1 MGFSEI
7 RVYQFRNLA
16 DQRVDTDAKEV
27 FLVGENGMGKT
38 NFLEAVYYLCYASS
52 FRTRRDDQI
61 LRHGKEEMAV
71 HGTLLREGDHRE
83 LSCKSIN
90 RKKEIELDGKKIDD
104 RKELISVMPCV
115 VFCHDDIEF
124 VKGAPEM
131 QRYFLDQTLS
141 MYNPLFIDDMR
152 RYRRI
157 LKSRNLALKAGHNDV
172 LEVYDEQLAEAGVHL
187 QENRRVAV
195 EAFNRTF
202 SELFREVSGLQEPL
216 QLFYR
221 PSWRAGTRKVSAS
234 DEGATAA
241 EAGRASRPSRD
252 ATPNHREVLD
262 TLADRREQD
271 IYFRTT
277 TSGPHRDKFRF
288 DFGGRDFTEVG
299 STGQMRL
306 VSLILRVAQAKFYQ
320 EQARRL
326 PLLLFDDVLLELDP
340 ARRSRFFDA
349 MPEYEQAFFTF
360 LPDEQYQR
368 YRKEGTLLYRVADGK
383 LTREAV

>member
-7 RVYQFRNLA
+7 RVYQFRNLV
-16 DQRVDTDAKEV
+16 DQRVNTDAKEL

-38 NFLEAVYYLCYASS
+38 NFLEAIYYLCYASS

-71 HGTLLREGDHRE
+71 HGTLLREGERRE

-90 RKKEIELDGKKIDD
+90 RKKEIELDGQRIGD

-157 LKSRNLALKAGHNDV
+157 LKSRNLALKAGHTDV

-187 QENRRVAV
+187 QENRKVAV

-202 SELFREVSGLQEPL
+202 SALFREVSGLQEPL

-221 PSWRAGTRKVSAS
+221 PSWRDGGRS
-234 DEGATAA
+234 DEA
-241 EAGRASRPSRD
+241 ENGPRFTTPSRE
-252 ATPNHREVLD
+252 RVLEI
-262 TLADRREQD
+262 LGERREQD

-277 TSGPHRDKFRF
+277 TSGPHRDKFRYA
-288 DFGGRDFTEVG
+288 FGGKDFSEVG

-306 VSLILRVAQAKFYQ
+306 VSLILRVAQARFYQ
-320 EQARRL
+320 EQTRRL

-340 ARRSRFFDA
+340 ERRRRFFDA

-360 LPDEQYQR
+360 LPDEQYER
-368 YRKEGTLLYRVADGK
+368 YRREGTILYRVTDGR

>member
-1 MGFSEI
+1 VGFSEI
-7 RVYQFRNLA
+7 TVYQFRNLL

-52 FRTRRDDQI
+52 FRTRRDEQL
-61 LRHGKEEMAV
+61 LRHGAEEMAV
-71 HGTLLREGDHRE
+71 RGTLLREGDRRD
-83 LSCKSIN
+83 LACKNRN
-90 RKKEIELDGKKIDD
+90 RKKEIELDGEKVND

-115 VFCHDDIEF
+115 VFCHDDIDF

-157 LKSRNLALKAGHNDV
+157 LKSRNLALKGGHNEV
-172 LEVYDEQLAEAGVHL
+172 LEVYDEQLSEAGLHL

-202 SELFREVSGLQEPL
+202 SELFRRISGLEEPL
-216 QLFYR
+216 HLLYR
-221 PSWRAGTRKVSAS
+221 PSWRAGR
-234 DEGATAA
+234 AA
-241 EAGRASRPSRD
+241 AAGGGQGVAAAKPRRDTTPRAD
-252 ATPNHREVLD
+252 QVVETLRE
-262 TLADRREQD
+262 RREQD

-277 TSGPHRDKFRF
+277 TSGPHRDKFRY
-288 DFGGRDFTEVG
+288 DFGGKDFTEVG

-306 VSLILRVAQAKFYQ
+306 VSLILRVAQATFYR
-320 EQARRL
+320 EQTGRP

-340 ARRSRFFDA
+340 GRRGRFFEA

-360 LPDEQYQR
+360 LPDEQYER
-368 YRKEGTLLYRVADGK
+368 YRKEGTLLYRVVDGM
-383 LTREAV
+383 LTREAA

>member
-16 DQRVDTDAKEV
+16 DQRVDTAAREI

-52 FRTRRDDQI
+52 FRTRRDEQI
-61 LRHGKEEMAV
+61 LRHGTEEMAV
-71 HGTLLREGDHRE
+71 RGTLQREGDRRE
-83 LSCKSIN
+83 LSCKSRN
-90 RKKEIELDGKKIDD
+90 RKKEIELDGQRVSD

-172 LEVYDEQLAEAGVHL
+172 LEVYDQQLVEAGLHL
-187 QENRRVAV
+187 QENRKKAV

-202 SELFREVSGLQEPL
+202 SELFRRISGLEVPL
-216 QLFYR
+216 HLLYR
-221 PSWRAGTRKVSAS
+221 PSWRVGGGNRGDERGIAAGGT
-234 DEGATAA
+234 
-241 EAGRASRPSRD
+241 PPRD
-252 ATPNHREVLD
+252 ATPRQEEVLH
-262 TLADRREQD
+262 TLLDRREQD

-277 TSGPHRDKFRF
+277 TSGPHRDKFRY
-288 DFGGRDFTEVG
+288 DFGGKDFTEVG
-299 STGQMRL
+299 STGQLRL
-306 VSLILRVAQAKFYQ
+306 VSLILRVAQATFYK
-320 EQARRL
+320 EQTGRS

-340 ARRSRFFDA
+340 ARRGRFFEA

-360 LPDEQYQR
+360 LPDEQFER
-368 YRKEGTLLYRVADGK
+368 YRKEGTLLYRVVDGM
-383 LTREAV
+383 LTREAA

>member
-16 DQRVDTDAKEV
+16 DQRVDTDAREI

-52 FRTRRDDQI
+52 FRTRQDEQI
-61 LRHGKEEMAV
+61 LRHGTDEMAV
-71 HGTLLREGDHRE
+71 RGTLVREGDRRE
-83 LSCKSIN
+83 LSCKSRN
-90 RKKEIELDGKKIDD
+90 RKKEIELDGEKVND

-115 VFCHDDIEF
+115 IFCHDDIDF

-172 LEVYDEQLAEAGVHL
+172 LEVYDQQLVEAGLHL
-187 QENRRVAV
+187 QDNRKKAV

-202 SELFREVSGLQEPL
+202 SELFRRISGLEEPL
-216 QLFYR
+216 HLLYR
-221 PSWRAGTRKVSAS
+221 PSWRAGGGSN
-234 DEGATAA
+234 G
-241 EAGRASRPSRD
+241 AGRAAAAGAKPRRD
-252 ATPNHREVLD
+252 ATPSREEVLD
-262 TLADRREQD
+262 TLLGRREQD

-277 TSGPHRDKFRF
+277 TSGPHRDKFRY
-288 DFGGRDFTEVG
+288 DFGGKDFTEVG
-299 STGQMRL
+299 STGQLRL
-306 VSLILRVAQAKFYQ
+306 VSLILRVAQATFYR
-320 EQARRL
+320 EQTGRS

-340 ARRSRFFDA
+340 SRRRRFFEA
-349 MPEYEQAFFTF
+349 LPKYEQAFFTF
-360 LPDEQYQR
+360 LPDEQYER
-368 YRKEGTLLYRVADGK
+368 YRKEGTLLYRVVDGK
-383 LTREAV
+383 LTREAA

>member
-1 MGFSEI
+1 VGFSEI
-7 RVYQFRNLA
+7 TVYQFRNLL

-52 FRTRRDDQI
+52 FRTRRDEQL
-61 LRHGKEEMAV
+61 LRHGAEEMAV
-71 HGTLLREGDHRE
+71 RGTLLREGDRRD
-83 LSCKSIN
+83 LACKNRN
-90 RKKEIELDGKKIDD
+90 RKKEIELDGEKVND

-115 VFCHDDIEF
+115 VFCHDDIDF

-157 LKSRNLALKAGHNDV
+157 LKSRNLALKGGHNEV
-172 LEVYDEQLAEAGVHL
+172 LEVYDEQLSEAGLHL

-202 SELFREVSGLQEPL
+202 SELFRRISGLEEPL
-216 QLFYR
+216 HLLYR
-221 PSWRAGTRKVSAS
+221 PSWRAGR
-234 DEGATAA
+234 AA
-241 EAGRASRPSRD
+241 AAGGGQGVAAAKPRRDTTPRAD
-252 ATPNHREVLD
+252 QVVETLRE
-262 TLADRREQD
+262 RREQD

-277 TSGPHRDKFRF
+277 TSGPHRDKFRY
-288 DFGGRDFTEVG
+288 DFGGKDFTEVG

-306 VSLILRVAQAKFYQ
+306 VSLILRVAQATFYR
-320 EQARRL
+320 EQTGRP

-340 ARRSRFFDA
+340 GRRGRFFEL

-360 LPDEQYQR
+360 LPDEQYER
-368 YRKEGTLLYRVADGK
+368 YRKEGTLLYRVVDGM
-383 LTREAV
+383 LTREAA

>member
-7 RVYQFRNLA
+7 RVYQFRNLV
-16 DQRVDTDAKEV
+16 DQRVNTDAKEL

-38 NFLEAVYYLCYASS
+38 NFLEAIYYLCYASS

-71 HGTLLREGDHRE
+71 HGTLLREGERRE

-90 RKKEIELDGKKIDD
+90 RKKEIELDGQKIGD

-157 LKSRNLALKAGHNDV
+157 LKSRNLALKAGHTDV

-187 QENRRVAV
+187 QENRKVAV

-202 SELFREVSGLQEPL
+202 SALFREVSGLQEPL

-221 PSWRAGTRKVSAS
+221 PSWRDGGRS
-234 DEGATAA
+234 DEA
-241 EAGRASRPSRD
+241 ENGPRFTTPSRERVL
-252 ATPNHREVLD
+252 AILRE
-262 TLADRREQD
+262 RREQD

-277 TSGPHRDKFRF
+277 TSGPHRDKFRYA
-288 DFGGRDFTEVG
+288 FGGKDFSEVG

-306 VSLILRVAQAKFYQ
+306 VSLILRVAQARFYQ
-320 EQARRL
+320 EQTRRL

-340 ARRSRFFDA
+340 ERRRRFFDA

-360 LPDEQYQR
+360 LPDEQYER
-368 YRKEGTLLYRVADGK
+368 YRREGTILYRVTDGR

>member
-7 RVYQFRNLA
+7 TVYQFRNLA
-16 DQRVDTDAKEV
+16 DQRVETAAREL

-38 NFLEAVYYLCYASS
+38 NFLEAIYYLSYAGS
-52 FRTRRDDQI
+52 FRTRRDEQI
-61 LRHGKEEMAV
+61 LRHGAEEMAV
-71 HGTLLREGDHRE
+71 RGILERDGDHRE
-83 LSCKSIN
+83 LSCKHRN
-90 RKKEIELDGKKIDD
+90 KKKEIELDGERVTD

-115 VFCHDDIEF
+115 VFCHEDIDF

-172 LEVYDEQLAEAGVHL
+172 LPVYDEQLVEAGLHL

-202 SELFREVSGLQEPL
+202 TDLFRRISGLPERL
-216 QLFYR
+216 QLLYR
-221 PSWRAGTRKVSAS
+221 PSWRV
-234 DEGATAA
+234 ATTEAA
-241 EAGRASRPSRD
+241 LG
-252 ATPNHREVLD
+252 V
-262 TLADRREQD
+262 LADRREQD

-277 TSGPHRDKFRF
+277 TSGPHRDKFRY
-288 DFGGRDFTEVG
+288 DFGGKDFTEMG
-299 STGQMRL
+299 STGQLRL
-306 VSLILRVAQAKFYQ
+306 VSLILRVAQAQFYR
-320 EQARRL
+320 EQTDRR

-340 ARRSRFFDA
+340 GRRGRFFEA
-349 MPEYEQAFFTF
+349 LPEYEQAFFTF
-360 LPDEQYQR
+360 LPDEQYEG
-368 YRKEGTLLYRVADGK
+368 YRSSETLLYRVVDGK
-383 LTREAV
+383 LTREAL

>member
-7 RVYQFRNLA
+7 RVYQFRNLV
-16 DQRVDTDAKEV
+16 DQRVNTDAKEL

-38 NFLEAVYYLCYASS
+38 NFLEAIYYLCYASS

-71 HGTLLREGDHRE
+71 HGTLLREGERRE

-90 RKKEIELDGKKIDD
+90 RKKEIELDGQKIGD

-157 LKSRNLALKAGHNDV
+157 LKSRNLALKAGHTDV

-187 QENRRVAV
+187 QENRKVAV

-202 SELFREVSGLQEPL
+202 SALFREVSGLQEPL

-221 PSWRAGTRKVSAS
+221 PSWRDGGRS
-234 DEGATAA
+234 DEA
-241 EAGRASRPSRD
+241 ENGPRFTTPSRE
-252 ATPNHREVLD
+252 RVLEI
-262 TLADRREQD
+262 LGERREQD

-277 TSGPHRDKFRF
+277 TSGPHRDKFRYA
-288 DFGGRDFTEVG
+288 FGGKDFSEVG

-306 VSLILRVAQAKFYQ
+306 VSLILRVAQARFYQ
-320 EQARRL
+320 EQTRRL

-340 ARRSRFFDA
+340 ERRRRFFDA

-360 LPDEQYQR
+360 LPDEQYER
-368 YRKEGTLLYRVADGK
+368 YRREGTILYRVTDGR